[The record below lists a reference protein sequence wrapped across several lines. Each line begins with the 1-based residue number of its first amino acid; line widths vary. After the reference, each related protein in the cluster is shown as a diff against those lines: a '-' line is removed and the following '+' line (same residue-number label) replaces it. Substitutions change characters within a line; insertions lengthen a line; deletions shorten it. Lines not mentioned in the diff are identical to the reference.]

1 MNELSAQFRRLE
13 AQARTIQKGYGNN
26 PRAARVINAFESSI
40 KQRRMWFFSNRNKRV
55 GTGKFAL
62 SNG

>member
-1 MNELSAQFRRLE
+1 LNELSAQFRRLE

-26 PRAARVINAFESSI
+26 PRAARVINAFESSM
-40 KQRRMWFFSNRNKRV
+40 KQRGMWFFSNRNKRV

>member
-26 PRAARVINAFESSI
+26 PRAARVINAFESSM
-40 KQRRMWFFSNRNKRV
+40 KQRGMWFSLIEIKGLERGN
-55 GTGKFAL
+55 L
-62 SNG
+62 L

>member
-1 MNELSAQFRRLE
+1 MISAHSEIRG
-13 AQARTIQKGYGNN
+13 AARTTQKGYGNN
-26 PRAARVINAFESSI
+26 PRAARVINAFESSM
-40 KQRRMWFFSNRNKRV
+40 KQRGMWFFSNRNKRI